1 MSVGRTIPILAA
13 ILLAIPMPASGL
25 AGPGKSAPEPAAVE
39 SQAPA
44 DSPPGNQDDALE
56 SLRKAK
62 AGAGIESR
70 RNRSASF
77 EVRFGGQFILGNK
90 FEIYQ
95 QPGYDYDEVAY
106 VHDLGN
112 AGQVQIGVGGGWLF
126 DFRASLTIPTW
137 TVVAE
142 FEFNLVK
149 KGRWVPTV
157 GAGVGFGV
165 NAGVL
170 LKVDVGIEF
179 WILDWLAA
187 YATIGIGMEIRPL
200 YADCVSCEHDG
211 IGGVIIVAPVTFGL
225 EMRY

>member
-1 MSVGRTIPILAA
+1 MIAA
-13 ILLAIPMPASGL
+13 LLAVSTPAWGL
-25 AGPGKSAPEPAAVE
+25 AGTEESAPETAAV
-39 SQAPA
+39 APTP
-44 DSPPGNQDDALE
+44 DDQDAALE

-62 AGAGIESR
+62 ASAGIESR

-90 FEIYQ
+90 FEIYRA
-95 QPGYDYDEVAY
+95 PEFNYEGPTY
-106 VHDLGN
+106 VRDLAN

-126 DFRASLTIPTW
+126 DFRVSLTIPTW
-137 TVVAE
+137 TVLTE

-157 GAGVGFGV
+157 GVGVGFGIY
-165 NAGVL
+165 AAVL
-170 LKVDVGIEF
+170 LKIDVGMEF

-187 YATIGIGMEIRPL
+187 YATVGIGLEMRPF
-200 YADCVSCEHDG
+200 YGDCVSCEYDG
-211 IGGVIIVAPVTFGL
+211 IGGAIIVAPVSFGL